1 MLSTE
6 GSSAAYGSLLSDG
19 GWAKMKSDSY
29 KESQSQR
36 ARAGQCL
43 TLFKEPG
50 WVKGKATL
58 LLLIDLVC
66 KGPAMSRHFK
76 LLRPAKAFQAQ
87 RVTLEAPLI

>member
-19 GWAKMKSDSY
+19 GWAKIKSDSY

-36 ARAGQCL
+36 ARAGQYL

-58 LLLIDLVC
+58 IDLVC
-66 KGPAMSRHFK
+66 KGPAMSRQFK

-87 RVTLEAPLI
+87 RVTLEVPLI